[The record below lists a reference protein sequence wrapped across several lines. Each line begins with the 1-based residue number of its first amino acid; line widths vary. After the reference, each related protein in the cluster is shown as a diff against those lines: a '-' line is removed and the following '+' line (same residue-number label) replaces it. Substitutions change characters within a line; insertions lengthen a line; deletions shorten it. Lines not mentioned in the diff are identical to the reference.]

1 MVSQWCEPTF
11 GGIWINQFDKNI
23 VVSSYMDSILNGHKL
38 GKILVWILDIVQ
50 SIIYIL
56 ALIYVFMN
64 RKNRNIYVWL
74 PATAFIGGFLFHM
87 LWEAKGQYT
96 FTYFILL
103 IPYAAIALKN
113 IVKKIEDTEN

>member
-1 MVSQWCEPTF
+1 MLNYYNIACYLYKK
-11 GGIWINQFDKNI
+11 GI
-23 VVSSYMDSILNGHKL
+23 S
-38 GKILVWILDIVQ
+38 
-50 SIIYIL
+50 
-56 ALIYVFMN
+56 LIYVFMN